1 MNLSKSVKTILFFI
15 FLLLLGFVGYYFYK
29 QKYGNPVTGLKPRLE
44 MGVGRISNI
53 TDSTVD
59 MTLNLL
65 IHNPLPIGM
74 DVENMA
80 YTIKMNEQVII
91 ENDYAKSLLIKPH
104 DSITVSLD
112 TELMLKKLVDEI
124 NQQDIQGQDSAT
136 YHFSGDFHLRK
147 PLLGQD
153 TLHLSMDMRMP
164 VYHLP
169 QVKVRGFDMEKFRLS
184 QSDII
189 LQLEL
194 TNDNPF
200 PLEFKNPSYVISV
213 GKQEKLLEGSVKGGT
228 VVKSHSSDLYE
239 IPITVDMGDL
249 LKTAGQ
255 FIFKGKSLPFHLT
268 FRCKLASDDAMIND
282 SDLNLL
288 VDGELKDLDK
298 VKKLID
304 KK

>member
-15 FLLLLGFVGYYFYK
+15 FLFLLGFAGYYFYK
-29 QKYGNPVTGLKPRLE
+29 KKYGNPDTGLKPRLE
-44 MGVGRISNI
+44 MGIDRISNI

-59 MTLNLL
+59 MSLNLL

-80 YTIKMNEQVII
+80 YTISMNDRVIL
-91 ENDYAKSLLIKPH
+91 ENDYPKALLIKPH
-104 DSITVSLD
+104 DSISVKLD
-112 TELMLKKLVDEI
+112 TELKLKKLVDEI
-124 NQQDIQGQDSAT
+124 NQQDRKGNDSAT
-136 YHFSGDFHLRK
+136 YHFEADFHLRK

-153 TLHLSMDMRMP
+153 MIHIAMDKRMP

-169 QVKVRGFDMEKFRLS
+169 QVKVKGMDMEKFRLS
-184 QSDII
+184 QSDIV

-213 GKQEKLLEGSVKGGT
+213 GKQEKLIEGSVQGGT
-228 VVKSHSSDLYE
+228 KVKAHSVSTYE
-239 IPITVDMGDL
+239 IPLTVDMGDL

-255 FIFKGKSLPFHLT
+255 FIFKGKSLPFHLA
-268 FRCKLASDDAMIND
+268 FKCKLASDDAIINN

-288 VDGELKDLDK
+288 VDGELRDLDK
-298 VKKLID
+298 VKKLIT

>member
-1 MNLSKSVKTILFFI
+1 MNLSKSVKTILFLL
-15 FLLLLGFVGYYFYK
+15 FLLLLGVVGWYFYK
-29 QKYGNPVTGLKPRLE
+29 NKYGNPVTGLKPRLE

-59 MTLNLL
+59 LSLKLL

-74 DVENMA
+74 DVKNLA
-80 YTIKMNEQVII
+80 YTVRMNDRVIL
-91 ENDYAKSLLIKPH
+91 ENDYAKALLIKPH
-104 DSITVSLD
+104 DSLTVNLD
-112 TELMLKKLVDEI
+112 TELKLKKLVDEI
-124 NQQDIQGQDSAT
+124 NQQDRRGNDSAT
-136 YHFSGDFHLRK
+136 YHFEADFHLRQ

-153 TLHLSMDMRMP
+153 TLHLAMDKRMP

-169 QVKVRGFDMEKFRLS
+169 QVKVKGFDLEKFRFS
-184 QSDII
+184 QSDIV

-194 TNDNPF
+194 TNDNAF

-228 VVKSHSSDLYE
+228 KVKANSASIYE
-239 IPITVDMGDL
+239 IPLTVDMGDL

-255 FIFKGKSLPFHLT
+255 FIFKGKSLPFHLA
-268 FRCKLASDDAMIND
+268 FHCKLASEDAMINN

-288 VDGELKDLDK
+288 VDGELRDLDK
-298 VKKLID
+298 VKKLIE